1 MRLREVARPVSGL
14 WASVDVR
21 PGEDEEAGEG
31 QGWGGGPQLAE
42 NSEVN
47 NEQIDLISIQF

>member
-31 QGWGGGPQLAE
+31 PGGEGGPQLAQ
-42 NSEVN
+42 NREVN
-47 NEQIDLISIQF
+47 NEKMDLDIR